1 MKHAKYLNE
10 RCFFS
15 ADILSP
21 LCADELIQNTI
32 RSAFADCT
40 VLTIAHRLNTIIDSD
55 KILVM
60 GAGRTLEFGPPLEL
74 LRDPASVFSQLVNNV
89 GPEGAAE
96 LRAAAQRADDAR
108 LQQLSPAG
116 LESRM

>member
-1 MKHAKYLNE
+1 M
-10 RCFFS
+10 CV
-15 ADILSP
+15 
-21 LCADELIQNTI
+21 DELIQNTI

-96 LRAAAQRADDAR
+96 LRAAAQRADDTR
-108 LQQLSPAG
+108 RQQLSPAG